1 MCTFY
6 CKRQQTWSL
15 ETLFT
20 SLKVGVKEGMGFLLQ
35 DKKTT
40 LKLLRKTISLLQFP
54 SHTAG
59 QRSPLVNKAA
69 LTDST
74 TE

>member
-20 SLKVGVKEGMGFLLQ
+20 SLKVGVKEGMGFLFARQ
-35 DKKTT
+35 KDNTEITEKNH
-40 LKLLRKTISLLQFP
+40 FP
-54 SHTAG
+54 VIVSKSHSRPAFT
-59 QRSPLVNKAA
+59 SC
-69 LTDST
+69 
-74 TE
+74 